1 MICLLLLI
9 AWVHLG
15 LGVHEEIVVAQNP
28 LYLIQGARY
37 FYVGILFFETSIG
50 LPKISALF
58 FYARVFSANVNKPIL
73 RLQLWV
79 LGALGS
85 GWLLTAWLVS
95 IWQCDPIARAWN
107 TTIPGKCVNTFAWYT
122 ATATISCAI
131 DIWILAMPV
140 PLIWRLNIPCLL
152 LIAFFLTYSVI
163 ILSVGRMI
171 VTIKVIPSVS
181 EDETWRLPTY
191 ICWGVMEGSL
201 SIISISV
208 PNAIALVKHLKLQGH
223 PKSTGIPSGAG
234 SGESPNP
241 ASNYELGHSQ
251 KYASIHGGKRSIGEN
266 SDHQRLEL
274 RDQGSEMARGDIWV
288 LLFKFT
294 GLGTVHGPWMIK
306 AVKLFQGAL
315 VLCGAEVGSS
325 TWWVPRLSLTAPG
338 IWKFGLTSSIIDF
351 KFRYFTVNKK
361 LNVNLHP
368 AWIYKVKKFCLYSG
382 GFITSEPRYYSY
394 PRAT

>member
-1 MICLLLLI
+1 MLLI

-28 LYLIQGARY
+28 LYFIQGARY

-140 PLIWRLNIPCLL
+140 PLIWRLNIPCL
-152 LIAFFLTYSVI
+152 
-163 ILSVGRMI
+163 
-171 VTIKVIPSVS
+171 
-181 EDETWRLPTY
+181 PTY
-191 ICWGVMEGSL
+191 RIFFDLFCDYPFCWQNDS
-201 SIISISV
+201 
-208 PNAIALVKHLKLQGH
+208 HYQGH
-223 PKSTGIPSGAG
+223 SKCF
-234 SGESPNP
+234 
-241 ASNYELGHSQ
+241 
-251 KYASIHGGKRSIGEN
+251 
-266 SDHQRLEL
+266 
-274 RDQGSEMARGDIWV
+274 RG
-288 LLFKFT
+288 
-294 GLGTVHGPWMIK
+294 
-306 AVKLFQGAL
+306 
-315 VLCGAEVGSS
+315 
-325 TWWVPRLSLTAPG
+325 
-338 IWKFGLTSSIIDF
+338 
-351 KFRYFTVNKK
+351 
-361 LNVNLHP
+361 
-368 AWIYKVKKFCLYSG
+368 
-382 GFITSEPRYYSY
+382 
-394 PRAT
+394 